1 MVVNTLNMTCTA
13 EVKTGLENY
22 KILMSIMIVESVLIA
37 FLILEICR
45 RWRNEM
51 YYF

>member
-1 MVVNTLNMTCTA
+1 MVVNTLNMTCVA
-13 EVKTGLENY
+13 EVQTGLENY
-22 KILMSIMIVESVLIA
+22 KILMSIMIVEAVFIV

-51 YYF
+51 